1 MPALKIAICI
11 VLFIQRKFEI
21 RLTCRCICKSWQPV
35 AYAGFWK
42 GGGAGNSENLRITNS
57 RMKIFPPRISQSSV
71 GNTAPFQDMLQRW
84 RAVGK
89 TVSDLTDPRFE
100 PPTSRSRD
108 ERITA
113 RPTGQ

>member
-1 MPALKIAICI
+1 
-11 VLFIQRKFEI
+11 
-21 RLTCRCICKSWQPV
+21 
-35 AYAGFWK
+35 
-42 GGGAGNSENLRITNS
+42 
-57 RMKIFPPRISQSSV
+57 MKIFPPRISQSSV

-89 TVSDLTDPRFE
+89 TVSDLTGPRLE

-113 RPTGQ
+113 RPTGQQTYAIICNILHKQLLIDSKFCL